1 MRTRP
6 ARRLKH
12 VVTFQ
17 AGNTPST
24 DDERLW
30 ADEGGIP
37 WVAIGD
43 MTGQRVVTDTTK
55 NVSTSG
61 LAAARLRVGMPG
73 TVLLAMYA
81 SVGQTASLGVPAVW
95 NQAILGLSPLPGRAD
110 PRFLG
115 YWLESIRSAWSALFR
130 SNTQDNLNAEVVG
143 NAPFPGWPIQAQG
156 AIAEYLDVETARI
169 DRMIDALGRRA
180 SLLDMR
186 KRAAVSTALGSVAT
200 ATVAV
205 RRVVDLVTSGP
216 RGWSDLVVD
225 SGTRLFLR
233 MANVPRDSISLRLGD
248 VAYIEP
254 PLAAEADR
262 CRVRP
267 GDVLTTITAA
277 IGQVAVV
284 PAGLGEAYVSQHLA
298 LIRPAPSRVVPEWLA
313 LALWTDDAQRQLD
326 AARYG
331 GTKQQLALDDVR
343 DVRIPWAPLSQQ
355 RNTVGPVLRDLE
367 TLTEA
372 WVRTRR
378 AMDLLRERRRALIT
392 AAVTGQIEIPGVVA

>member
-1 MRTRP
+1 MTRLRHLVDQIATVGSDGPLPFVALEHLESGTGGFAADAVIEDKESDPAGMVQFSSGDVMFGKLRPYLRKSWLADRSGLCSSELIVMRPRP
-6 ARRLKH
+6 GKADSRWLAYAVQTQPFVDWAVASSEGVKMPRTSWEKLGLYELH
-12 VVTFQ
+12 PPPVV
-17 AGNTPST
+17 
-24 DDERLW
+24 
-30 ADEGGIP
+30 
-37 WVAIGD
+37 
-43 MTGQRVVTDTTK
+43 GQR
-55 NVSTSG
+55 
-61 LAAARLRVGMPG
+61 
-73 TVLLAMYA
+73 
-81 SVGQTASLGVPAVW
+81 
-95 NQAILGLSPLPGRAD
+95 
-110 PRFLG
+110 
-115 YWLESIRSAWSALFR
+115 
-130 SNTQDNLNAEVVG
+130 
-143 NAPFPGWPIQAQG
+143 
-156 AIAEYLDVETARI
+156 AIADYLDAEAARI
-169 DRMIDALGRRA
+169 DKMIDALGRRA
-180 SLLDMR
+180 NLLDMR

-233 MANVPRDSISLRLGD
+233 IANVPRDSISLRLAD

-343 DVRIPWAPLSQQ
+343 DIRIPWAPLSQQ
-355 RNTVGPVLRDLE
+355 RNAVGPVLRDLE

-372 WVRTRR
+372 WIRTRR
-378 AMDLLRERRRALIT
+378 EMDLLQVRREAVVT
-392 AAVTGQIEIPGVVA
+392 AAVTGQIEIPGVAA